1 MKLKRNLFSAPL
13 CFVIN
18 VVLVYIVY
26 AVCRLV
32 FLAINWGMFSD
43 TITWGGFVEMWYGA
57 WFFDTSAIL
66 YTNAL

>member
-43 TITWGGFVEMWYGA
+43 TMASSLPY
-57 WFFDTSAIL
+57 
-66 YTNAL
+66 

>member
-32 FLAINWGMFSD
+32 FLAVNWGMFSD
-43 TITWGGFVEMWYGA
+43 TITWGCGMVLGSSIPLPSSIPMRFMPC
-57 WFFDTSAIL
+57 
-66 YTNAL
+66 